1 MYFTAYPPTVYDQAV
16 KALNGQ
22 SRVFDAL
29 LVTYPE
35 WAAFA
40 NAVQG
45 DREAIFW
52 LLQHRFNEMG
62 VMANALADEPNAAEW
77 LKAHDDPFLYQFFRA
92 AKGES
97 EGLEF
102 LKQTRYKTF
111 VPVAKAIRQARRIR
125 IKNETF
131 WYRVF

>member
-1 MYFTAYPPTVYDQAV
+1 MYITAYPQTVYDELV
-16 KALNGQ
+16 KALKGQ

-29 LVTYPE
+29 LATYPE

-52 LLQHRFNEMG
+52 LLRHRFNEMG
-62 VMANALADEPNAAEW
+62 VLANALADEPNAAEW
-77 LKAHDDPFLYQFFRA
+77 LKVHDDPFLYQFFRA
-92 AKGES
+92 AKGEA
-97 EGLEF
+97 EGMAFLE
-102 LKQTRYKTF
+102 QTRYKTF
-111 VPVAKAIRQARRIR
+111 VPLAKAVRQARKIR

>member
-1 MYFTAYPPTVYDQAV
+1 MYITAYPQPLYDDLV

-22 SRVFDAL
+22 SCVFDAL
-29 LVTYPE
+29 LATYPE

-52 LLQHRFNEMG
+52 LLQHHFNEIG
-62 VMANALADEPNAAEW
+62 ILANALDDEPNAAEW
-77 LKAHDDPFLYQFFRA
+77 LKAHEDPFLYQFFRA
-92 AKGES
+92 AKGEA

-111 VPVAKAIRQARRIR
+111 VPLAKAVRQARRLR